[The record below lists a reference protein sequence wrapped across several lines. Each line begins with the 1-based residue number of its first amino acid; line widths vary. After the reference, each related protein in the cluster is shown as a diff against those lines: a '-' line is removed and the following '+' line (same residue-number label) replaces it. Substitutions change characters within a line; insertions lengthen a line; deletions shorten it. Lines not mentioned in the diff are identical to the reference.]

1 MKLVPALL
9 TTVLSASTAFADSI
23 VAARN
28 IRPYEVLTADM
39 LLAVPDSV
47 DGAAI
52 HADQLLGMEASVALF
67 SGRTI
72 MLSQVAPPAVV
83 ERNAIVPLIFTKGA
97 LSIEVEGRALGRGS
111 VGERIRAMNLQ
122 SKTSLTAIVQP
133 NGTLLVTE

>member
-47 DGAAI
+47 DGAAM

-67 SGRTI
+67 FRADNHAEPGRPT
-72 MLSQVAPPAVV
+72 
-83 ERNAIVPLIFTKGA
+83 
-97 LSIEVEGRALGRGS
+97 GS
-111 VGERIRAMNLQ
+111 R
-122 SKTSLTAIVQP
+122 
-133 NGTLLVTE
+133 